1 MSRESG
7 IGSISKHFSIVEDLR
22 IDRIK
27 RHGMLYII
35 IIPICGVI
43 CGVDSWV
50 DIELSGKTK
59 IEWLK
64 SLLKLPNGIPS
75 HDTHLRGRLL
85 RKTRRNLRSAAWS
98 GFRRSIT

>member
-1 MSRESG
+1 
-7 IGSISKHFSIVEDLR
+7 
-22 IDRIK
+22 
-27 RHGMLYII
+27 MLYII

-43 CGVDSWV
+43 CGVESWV

-75 HDTHLRGRLL
+75 HDTHLRVFAAQNPPEFETAAGVGSGDQSLDA
-85 RKTRRNLRSAAWS
+85 RS
-98 GFRRSIT
+98 GDRH